1 MTLWK
6 RGLAPAH
13 RRRLH
18 LSRLVSSLA
27 SARTPDT
34 RVGLA
39 AATPPPGC
47 DLPASQLAPSCPVP
61 AGEASP
67 SESPLEA
74 GAKRGLGEHLGRLL
88 VL

>member
-39 AATPPPGC
+39 AATPQAVTSPRPSSPGPARC
-47 DLPASQLAPSCPVP
+47 LPERPHLQKAPWRLEPKGALVSILGAS
-61 AGEASP
+61 
-67 SESPLEA
+67 
-74 GAKRGLGEHLGRLL
+74 
-88 VL
+88 